1 MMTMYLIKN
10 KDNGQYIDKQDTTT
24 LNVDKLK
31 YTNNIMS
38 AQIYENKEEAD
49 NNLLLLTQLTDS
61 NFEIYKPFANY
72 KEEAEYFES
81 NPDIDEYLKWYQHDI
96 NRYVHPSVTVDLIAL
111 RFNKEPKKLQILLV
125 KRKHWPYKGMWAMP
139 GGFVDENETINHAV
153 IRETKEET
161 NVDLTNEIIIR
172 LPAVSKKDRDPRTW
186 VITNPNIVLF
196 KQDSQTESVAG
207 DDAAET
213 EWVDVCLSDDR
224 LQIDKQLAFDHYDI
238 IERAL
243 RYLKSDFK
251 SGNLPR
257 ITSLLGYTSGANII
271 TLNML
276 KALYGQLDAKY
287 LTMNNSNLY
296 RLYKNDLTQTAYYT
310 STNVGRPERI
320 YAFEN

>member
-1 MMTMYLIKN
+1 MYLIKN
-10 KDNGQYIDKQDTTT
+10 KDNGQYIKTQDTTT
-24 LNVDKLK
+24 LNVDELK
-31 YTNNIMS
+31 YTNHIMS
-38 AQIYENKEEAD
+38 AQIYENKEEAN
-49 NNLLLLTQLTDS
+49 NNLSLLKHLTDI
-61 NFEIYKPFANY
+61 NFEIYKPFNTY
-72 KEEAEYFES
+72 KDEAEYFES
-81 NPDIDEYLKWYQHDI
+81 NNDITTYLKWYQHDV
-96 NRYVHPSVTVDLIAL
+96 NRYAHPSVTVDLIAL
-111 RFNKEPKKLQILLV
+111 RFNKETKKLQILLV

-139 GGFVDENETINHAV
+139 GGFVDKNETINHAV

-161 NVDLTNEIIIR
+161 NVDLTNEMIIR
-172 LPAVSKKDRDPRTW
+172 RPAVSKKDRDPRTW

-196 KQDSQTESVAG
+196 RQNSKTNSVAG

-213 EWVDVCLSDDR
+213 EWVNISFDHDR

-296 RLYKNDLTQTAYYT
+296 RLYKKHLAQTEYFT
-310 STNVGRPERI
+310 SNTVGRPERI

>member
-1 MMTMYLIKN
+1 MTMYLIRNKN
-10 KDNGQYIDKQDTTT
+10 NKQYIKTQETIT
-24 LNVDKLK
+24 LNVEQLE
-31 YTNNIMS
+31 YTKDIMS
-38 AQIYENKEEAD
+38 AQIYENKNEA
-49 NNLLLLTQLTDS
+49 NSNLALLTQLT
-61 NFEIYKPFANY
+61 NAKFEIYQPFANY
-72 KEEAEYFES
+72 KDEAEYFES
-81 NPDIDEYLKWYQHDI
+81 NPDIATYLKWYQHDI
-96 NRYVHPSVTVDLIAL
+96 NRYAHPSVTVDLIAL
-111 RFNKEPKKLQILLV
+111 RFNKETKKLQILLV
-125 KRKHWPYKGMWAMP
+125 KRKHWPDKGLWAMP

-161 NVDLTNEIIIR
+161 NVDLKNEIIIR

-196 KQDSQTESVAG
+196 KQDSQTKSVAG

-213 EWVDVCLSDDR
+213 EWVNISFDHDR

-257 ITSLLGYTSGANII
+257 ITSLLGDIKGANII

-310 STNVGRPERI
+310 STTVGRPERI

>member
-1 MMTMYLIKN
+1 MAMYLIKN
-10 KDNGQYIDKQDTTT
+10 KNNGQYIKKQETITI
-24 LNVDKLK
+24 NVKQLE
-31 YTNNIMS
+31 YTNDIMS
-38 AQIYENKEEAD
+38 AQIYENKNEA
-49 NNLLLLTQLTDS
+49 NSNLALLTQLT
-61 NFEIYKPFANY
+61 NAKFEIHQPFDNY

-81 NPDIDEYLKWYQHDI
+81 NKDIDTYLKWYQHDI

-111 RFNKEPKKLQILLV
+111 RFNKETKKLQILLV
-125 KRKHWPYKGMWAMP
+125 KRKHWPDKGLWAMP

-161 NVDLTNEIIIR
+161 NVDLKNEIIIR
-172 LPAVSKKDRDPRTW
+172 RPAVSKKDRDPRTW

-196 KQDSQTESVAG
+196 KQDSQTESIAG

-213 EWVDVCLSDDR
+213 EWADVCLSDDT
-224 LQIDKQLAFDHYDI
+224 LQIDKRLAFDHFDI

-243 RYLKSDFK
+243 KYLKSDFK
-251 SGNLPR
+251 SGQLPR
-257 ITSLLGYTSGANII
+257 ITSLLGYTEGANII

-287 LTMNNSNLY
+287 STMNNSNLY
-296 RLYKNDLTQTAYYT
+296 RMYQKHLTQTEFYA
-310 STNVGRPERI
+310 SNNVGRPERI

>member
-1 MMTMYLIKN
+1 MTMYLIKN
-10 KDNGQYIDKQDTTT
+10 KNNGQYIKKQDTTT
-24 LNVDKLK
+24 LNVNKIK
-31 YTNNIMS
+31 YTNDIMS
-38 AQIYENKEEAD
+38 AQIYENETEAD
-49 NNLLLLTQLTDS
+49 NNLLLLKQLTDS
-61 NFEIYKPFANY
+61 KFEAYKPFNAY
-72 KEEAEYFES
+72 KDEAEYFES
-81 NPDIDEYLKWYQHDI
+81 NKDIATYLKWYQHDV
-96 NRYVHPSVTVDLIAL
+96 NRYAHPSVTVDLIAL
-111 RFNKEPKKLQILLV
+111 RFNKETKKLQILLV

-139 GGFVDENETINHAV
+139 GGFVNENETINHAV

-161 NVDLTNEIIIR
+161 NVDLTNEMIIR
-172 LPAVSKKDRDPRTW
+172 RPAVSKKDRDPRAW

-196 KQDSQTESVAG
+196 RQNSKTKSVAG

-213 EWVDVCLSDDR
+213 EWVNISFDHDR

-276 KALYGQLDAKY
+276 KTLYGQLDAKY

-296 RLYKNDLTQTAYYT
+296 RLYKKHLAQTAYYT
-310 STNVGRPERI
+310 STTVGRPERI
-320 YAFEN
+320 YEFEN